1 MGGGAQLGIQIRPA
15 NTTWPDLREV
25 ALLAEEVG
33 FDSIYT
39 WDHLLPVAEID
50 PALPNFEGWQL
61 LAAWGALTTRVRVG
75 MLVTGNTLR
84 HPGLVAKMAVT
95 LDHVTNGRAI
105 LGLGAGQLA
114 PEQAQYGLEFPPVRE
129 RIARLDEAL
138 TVIRTLLAEE
148 RTSFEGRFYRLDE
161 AIAEPKPVQ
170 ERLPLL
176 VGSTGPKMLRVAA
189 RHADIWHGYA
199 PDAEAFTSLYGEF
212 LEACELEGRDPGEVV
227 RAAGGPI
234 VTATAQVIAERLR
247 AGVQL
252 FVVTTQAPFDADT
265 IRRVATEEWPRALE
279 LAGLER

>member
-39 WDHLLPVAEID
+39 WDHLLPVADID

-138 TVIRTLLAEE
+138 AVIRTLLSEE

-170 ERLPLL
+170 ERSPSRSPCRS
-176 VGSTGPKMLRVAA
+176 GCRCSSAPPARRCCASPRGTPTSGTAMPRMRRRSRACTESSSRPASSRGAIRARSCAPPAA
-189 RHADIWHGYA
+189 R
-199 PDAEAFTSLYGEF
+199 S
-212 LEACELEGRDPGEVV
+212 
-227 RAAGGPI
+227 
-234 VTATAQVIAERLR
+234 
-247 AGVQL
+247 
-252 FVVTTQAPFDADT
+252 
-265 IRRVATEEWPRALE
+265 
-279 LAGLER
+279 

>member
-1 MGGGAQLGIQIRPA
+1 MNRAMA
-15 NTTWPDLREV
+15 W
-25 ALLAEEVG
+25 
-33 FDSIYT
+33 
-39 WDHLLPVAEID
+39 
-50 PALPNFEGWQL
+50 NFAGVDRRTRD
-61 LAAWGALTTRVRVG
+61 AAVEAARRAG
-75 MLVTGNTLR
+75 M
-84 HPGLVAKMAVT
+84 
-95 LDHVTNGRAI
+95 
-105 LGLGAGQLA
+105 
-114 PEQAQYGLEFPPVRE
+114 
-129 RIARLDEAL
+129 RLDDW
-138 TVIRTLLAEE
+138 
-148 RTSFEGRFYRLDE
+148 LDE

-199 PDAEAFTSLYGEF
+199 PDAEAFASLYREF

-234 VTATAQVIAERLR
+234 VTASATVIAERLR

-279 LAGLER
+279 LAGLEP